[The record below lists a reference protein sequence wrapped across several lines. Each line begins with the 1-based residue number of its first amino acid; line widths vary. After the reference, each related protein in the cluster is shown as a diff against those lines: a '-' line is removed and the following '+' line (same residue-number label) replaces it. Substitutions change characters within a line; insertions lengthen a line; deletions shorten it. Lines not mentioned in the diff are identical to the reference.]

1 MAKLSILLLCLAVVS
16 GGCAEMAQ
24 EAQATRPAEV
34 NAPDPNNPRDPKKMQ
49 QWFTT
54 DTPETLP
61 AEKLKKMNLG
71 GPGGFG
77 GY

>member
-1 MAKLSILLLCLAVVS
+1 MKHLGFLLPFLLA
-16 GGCAEMAQ
+16 GCASLTTENFKPADAAQ
-24 EAQATRPAEV
+24 TTAPPAPSTTAEK
-34 NAPDPNNPRDPKKMQ
+34 AKAK

-61 AEKLKKMNLG
+61 KDKLEKMNLG

>member
-1 MAKLSILLLCLAVVS
+1 MKLFPVLLPLMLA
-16 GGCAEMAQ
+16 GCASLSAVDLKPPDAAETTHPPSN
-24 EAQATRPAEV
+24 ATAD
-34 NAPDPNNPRDPKKMQ
+34 APKVK

-61 AEKLKKMNLG
+61 KDKLEKMNLSG
-71 GPGGFG
+71 GGFA

>member
-1 MAKLSILLLCLAVVS
+1 VKQLSFVLIVLLAGCTSVS
-16 GGCAEMAQ
+16 SMNWKPADAAQ
-24 EAQATRPAEV
+24 TTPPPVSDESTVPGK
-34 NAPDPNNPRDPKKMQ
+34 PKVK

-61 AEKLKKMNLG
+61 KEKLEKMNI
-71 GPGGFG
+71 GGFG